1 MHKVLL
7 TLVLSLGSL
16 TDSNAE
22 NILDAENA
30 IKNGAPLAAYQHL
43 APHPLYPYLQARA
56 YRDDP
61 ATPVETIVAF
71 LKQYPAD
78 PFSTQLAKQKFPLW
92 LASGNNDAIIA
103 AYSADYADAGI
114 ECDYRLAQLNKNHTR
129 AATQKLDELWEQD
142 KNLDAECNTLFDRLA
157 HSGHIS
163 ETQTAARFR
172 QAMEQNNRLIAS
184 YLAGALHGA
193 AAQAA
198 QTWLRP
204 TCRWMPPTTLPPTG
218 AAPCSHNNSANA

>member
-1 MHKVLL
+1 MHKLLL

-114 ECDYRLAQLNKNHTR
+114 ECDYRLAQLNKSNTR

-157 HSGHIS
+157 HGGHIS

-193 AAQAA
+193 A
-198 QTWLRP
+198 
-204 TCRWMPPTTLPPTG
+204 
-218 AAPCSHNNSANA
+218 